1 MSRYLALVWDLAD
14 PDAAGSAAVML
25 TTIMKSS
32 ARWHVAFEGP
42 GIAVVY
48 PREHNRIDRPY
59 VFARNRGV
67 VFGKLFWRD
76 SKTESTTHVEKL
88 DEHITDRALAT
99 RGRYIVDAFWGRYV
113 CFLVFT

>member
-1 MSRYLALVWDLAD
+1 MIFRNKSENSCPYWLYDVTGCRQDVQYLALVWDLAD

-88 DEHITDRALAT
+88 DEHSRT
-99 RGRYIVDAFWGRYV
+99 GF
-113 CFLVFT
+113 